1 MSFTRRSFL
10 IGAAS
15 GVSVLALAACTD
27 SEPVPTPTPRPT
39 SPVDGLPEARAFYRS
54 NWAND
59 PYARG
64 ATSFLAVGAL
74 PQSRDA
80 LREPVLDRLFMAG
93 EALSDAPGTVGGA
106 VASGRSAAQSV
117 VGVMDE
123 GERIAVIGAGAAGA
137 AAARVLAANGVE
149 VIVLEARDRTGGRID
164 SKVAGDDFSFELGA
178 WRLAEDVDAD
188 IIDDLAREEVDV
200 NPLTGGSSYA
210 LTDPQATAEL
220 DAEDP
225 ALSAAH
231 NALGAAIEW
240 AKQQPRDVSL
250 ADALTEGGKPN
261 DWPAAGVDGVTS
273 DVLLNQL
280 ILNVAG
286 ATGADAD
293 GLSAWFSTP
302 EAEVSSVVPTG
313 PLSSFIDAAL
323 DGVNTV
329 MSAAVVGVS
338 YRESGVSIRLAT
350 GESVRADRV
359 VVTVPLGV
367 LQEQVIEFDPPLP
380 LSHRSA
386 LNALSVG
393 HIELVVMDFETAFWE
408 TDALWWVNENEDGP
422 IRLWVNL
429 LPATGRPVLLG
440 VVAAQ
445 NALELAEADDAK
457 VLAMA
462 RKSLE
467 PFAQSGT

>member
-1 MSFTRRSFL
+1 
-10 IGAAS
+10 
-15 GVSVLALAACTD
+15 
-27 SEPVPTPTPRPT
+27 
-39 SPVDGLPEARAFYRS
+39 
-54 NWAND
+54 
-59 PYARG
+59 
-64 ATSFLAVGAL
+64 
-74 PQSRDA
+74 
-80 LREPVLDRLFMAG
+80 
-93 EALSDAPGTVGGA
+93 
-106 VASGRSAAQSV
+106 
-117 VGVMDE
+117 
-123 GERIAVIGAGAAGA
+123 
-137 AAARVLAANGVE
+137 VLAANGAE

-164 SKVAGDDFSFELGA
+164 SKVSGDDFSFELGA
-178 WRLAEDVDAD
+178 WRLAENADAD
-188 IIDDLAREEVDV
+188 IIDDLAREDVDV
-200 NPLTGGSSYA
+200 NPLTGGSAYA
-210 LTDPQATAEL
+210 LTASEAAVEL

-225 ALSAAH
+225 ALTAAQ
-231 NALGAAIEW
+231 GAVGVAVEW
-240 AKQQPRDVSL
+240 AKQQQRDVSL
-250 ADALTEGGKPN
+250 ADALNEGGKPN
-261 DWPAAGVDGVTS
+261 DWPAAGVSGVTS

-280 ILNVAG
+280 ILNAAG
-286 ATGADAD
+286 VTGADAD
-293 GLSAWFSTP
+293 SLSAWFSTP
-302 EAEVSSVVPTG
+302 EAEMPSVVPTG

-323 DGVNTV
+323 DGINAV
-329 MSAAVVGVS
+329 MSAAVVGIS

-408 TDALWWVNENEDGP
+408 TDAVWWVNESEDGP

-440 VVAAQ
+440 VVGAQ
-445 NALELAEADDAK
+445 SALELADADDAK

-467 PFAQSGT
+467 PFAQPGT